1 MRWCEIATDV
11 ATEVVVFAIVG
22 ILRFPIHFQAD
33 AIDPEE
39 RYREGLLAI
48 VWVRQLGRVSKDRL
62 DDFGVH
68 LRGVSASI
76 RVVQQDLF
84 AE

>member
-1 MRWCEIATDV
+1 MRWCEIATDI

-48 VWVRQLGRVSKDRL
+48 D
-62 DDFGVH
+62 
-68 LRGVSASI
+68 
-76 RVVQQDLF
+76 
-84 AE
+84 